1 MHTGSTSANKIIA
14 IVSKNN
20 MLLLA
25 QPRNG
30 SEIRALIVAAHE
42 LGWEVIEAPSGW
54 RLEEELTNSGKAGVP
69 YGSQTFGEVIAQQ
82 MNWKLRFNSL
92 DWLAKIDQEYLGRKV
107 EFMTLAQA
115 MQLLETKFIKPADD
129 KVFMAKVYEPGELN
143 PHEVVP
149 RDTPVLVS
157 DPVKFVSEY
166 RCFVKDKKVITC
178 SCYIMNGEINEPR
191 NWFKGSDAVAEH
203 LTKLLTRDII
213 TSEPAVI
220 DLGYLDT
227 GELVI
232 IESNQAWASGI
243 YGCDL
248 AGVLEVLSVACEK
261 A

>member
-1 MHTGSTSANKIIA
+1 MCAEKTCA
-14 IVSKNN
+14 IVSKSK

-54 RLEEELTNSGKAGVP
+54 RLEEELTSSGKVGVP
-69 YGSQTFGEVIAQQ
+69 YGSQTFCEVISQQ
-82 MNWKLRFNSL
+82 MNWQLKFNPL
-92 DWLAKIDQEYLGRKV
+92 DWLAKIDRQYLGRKV

-115 MQLLETKFIKPADD
+115 MQLSEPKFVKPADD
-129 KVFMAKVYEPGELN
+129 KVFPAKVYYPGIDSLT
-143 PHEVVP
+143 PHEIIP

-157 DPVKFVSEY
+157 DPVQFVSEY
-166 RCFVKDKKVITC
+166 RCFVKDKQVVTC
-178 SCYIMNGEINEPR
+178 SCYIMDGEINEPR
-191 NWFKGSDAVAEH
+191 NWFKRSEIVAAH
-203 LTKLLTRDII
+203 LTKLLACDII
-213 TSEPAVI
+213 QSAPAVV
-220 DLGYLDT
+220 DLGYLNT

-248 AGVLEVLSVACEK
+248 AGVLDTLSVACEK